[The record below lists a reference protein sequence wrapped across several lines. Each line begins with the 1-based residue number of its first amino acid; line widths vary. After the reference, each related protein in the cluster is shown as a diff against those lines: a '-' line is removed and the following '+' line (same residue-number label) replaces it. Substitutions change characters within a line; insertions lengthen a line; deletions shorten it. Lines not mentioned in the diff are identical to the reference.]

1 MWWYDFGEINNF
13 YGYKL
18 LKMAFVLYRK
28 MSYLTWRSTV
38 YNNIINKAPNKLI
51 NDDSEGNSVSE
62 KRMLCQPGA
71 VVHDFNPS
79 TLQAE
84 PAQSIESSKTDRATK
99 KGYKETLSQTQT
111 KKKKQK
117 TNQTNKQQKNALSS
131 TKKEPTLIN
140 LPLDMAGSPREWCQI
155 EGLSLVSVISMVS
168 IQQRTEP
175 SQRQ

>member
-79 TLQAE
+79 TLETE

-99 KGYKETLSQTQT
+99 KPCLKH
-111 KKKKQK
+111 KQK

>member
-111 KKKKQK
+111 KKKKNK
-117 TNQTNKQQKNALSS
+117 KLIKQTNNKRMLYLPQRKN
-131 TKKEPTLIN
+131 
-140 LPLDMAGSPREWCQI
+140 PL
-155 EGLSLVSVISMVS
+155 
-168 IQQRTEP
+168 
-175 SQRQ
+175 